1 MFQHQRLE
9 VPCSRTLEGPVCSDI
24 QGFKDLSEGSLSK
37 SILTIIKFFTSDL
50 SQSFSNSA
58 LLIFCADLFFFMNTY
73 TVQGTTYSSISGP
86 PPWSL
91 HCGNKK
97 GLQVLSRVHLGGER
111 RCIIACNWELL
122 SCFFYSGSF
131 SVFFCLT

>member
-9 VPCSRTLEGPVCSDI
+9 VPRSRTLEGPVCSDI
-24 QGFKDLSEGSLSK
+24 QGFEDQSEGGLSK

-86 PPWSL
+86 PPGLSIVAI
-91 HCGNKK
+91 KK
-97 GLQVLSRVHLGGER
+97 VSRYCHVYT
-111 RCIIACNWELL
+111 WE
-122 SCFFYSGSF
+122 GREGA
-131 SVFFCLT
+131 